1 MGSNA
6 SIMLQ
11 QEDLQN
17 ICQQTGFTTKEVQ
30 RLYSRFKI
38 LDKRDCGFLTRED
51 LLCIPEVNINP
62 LGERLIDVVME
73 DYGENNKI
81 NFKQF
86 IFLLAKF
93 RRGKVKSSTTEF
105 NTRERKLR
113 FLFDMYDRNHD
124 MKIDRSELLDVLKM
138 MVGGNIHDDQIATI
152 ADHTIGELD
161 SDGDQSIT
169 FEEFCETLERI
180 DADDKMSMKFLS

>member
-17 ICQQTGFTTKEVQ
+17 ICQQTGFTAKQVQ

-51 LLCIPEVNINP
+51 LFCIPEVNINP
-62 LGERLIDVVME
+62 LGERLIDVIME

-93 RRGKVKSSTTEF
+93 RRGKTKSMTEF
-105 NTRERKLR
+105 NTRESKLK

-124 MKIDRSELLDVLKM
+124 MKIDRGELVDVLKL

-161 SDGDQSIT
+161 TDGDQSIT
-169 FEEFCETLERI
+169 FDEFCQTLERI

>member
-17 ICQQTGFTTKEVQ
+17 ICQQTGFTTKQVQ
-30 RLYSRFKI
+30 RLYSRFKA

-62 LGERLIDVVME
+62 LGERLIDVIME

-93 RRGKVKSSTTEF
+93 RRGKAKSLTTEF
-105 NTRERKLR
+105 NTRESKLK

-124 MKIDRSELLDVLKM
+124 MKIDRRELLDVLKM

-161 SDGDQSIT
+161 DDGDKSIT
-169 FEEFCETLERI
+169 FEEFCNTLERI

>member
-1 MGSNA
+1 M
-6 SIMLQ
+6 
-11 QEDLQN
+11 DLLTV
-17 ICQQTGFTTKEVQ
+17 CFTTKQVQ
-30 RLYSRFKI
+30 RLYSRFKA

-62 LGERLIDVVME
+62 LGERLIDVIME

-93 RRGKVKSSTTEF
+93 RRGKAKSLTTEF
-105 NTRERKLR
+105 NTRESKLK

-124 MKIDRSELLDVLKM
+124 MKIDRRELLDVLKM

-161 SDGDQSIT
+161 DDGDKSIT
-169 FEEFCETLERI
+169 FEEFCNTLERI